1 MRIIFGET
9 VSQEALKTILRKW
22 EGLCVYDLG
31 KGGHATSTQLVEG
44 YFTHEEEI
52 SELMFLVLS
61 KYGKMQ
67 GTGFIESLLKLS
79 KCLRVGSASFP
90 RAQST

>member
-1 MRIIFGET
+1 MCM
-9 VSQEALKTILRKW
+9 AW
-22 EGLCVYDLG
+22 G
-31 KGGHATSTQLVEG
+31 KGDMPPVHSLVEG

-52 SELMFLVLS
+52 AWLMFLVLS

-79 KCLRVGSASFP
+79 KYPRVSSASFP
-90 RAQST
+90 RAQTT

>member
-1 MRIIFGET
+1 M
-9 VSQEALKTILRKW
+9 AW
-22 EGLCVYDLG
+22 G
-31 KGGHATSTQLVEG
+31 KGDMPPVHSLVEG

-52 SELMFLVLS
+52 SWLTFLVLS

-79 KCLRVGSASFP
+79 KYPRVSSASFP
-90 RAQST
+90 RAQTT